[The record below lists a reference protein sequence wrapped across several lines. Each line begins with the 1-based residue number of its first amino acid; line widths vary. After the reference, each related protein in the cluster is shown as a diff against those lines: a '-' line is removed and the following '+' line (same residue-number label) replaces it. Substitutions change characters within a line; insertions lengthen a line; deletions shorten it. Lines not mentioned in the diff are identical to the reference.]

1 MTEMVEEIAEEAEKI
16 VEEVEEKLP
25 GDSKLKE
32 ALESFDHLAKM
43 AINEAKKAE
52 DVIHKVRLYF

>member
-25 GDSKLKE
+25 GDSNLKK
-32 ALESFDHLAKM
+32 ALESFDDLTKM
-43 AINEAKKAE
+43 AVKEARKAE
-52 DVIHKVRLYF
+52 DIIHKV

>member
-25 GDSKLKE
+25 GDSKLKK
-32 ALESFDHLAKM
+32 ALESFDDLTKM
-43 AINEAKKAE
+43 AVKEARKAE
-52 DVIHKVRLYF
+52 DIIHKV